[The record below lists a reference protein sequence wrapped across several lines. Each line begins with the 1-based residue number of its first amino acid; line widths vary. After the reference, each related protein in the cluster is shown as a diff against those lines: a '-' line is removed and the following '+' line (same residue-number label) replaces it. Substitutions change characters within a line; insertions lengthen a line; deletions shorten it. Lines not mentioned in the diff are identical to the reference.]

1 MPARAGDRYV
11 NEPELSVIA
20 AVQAAVADRYDVTGT
35 LGSGGMGTVYTGRHR
50 SLNSPVAIKVLP
62 PEIATS
68 EVRLARFRRE
78 AALAAHLSHPH
89 VVPVFEFDVRGGL
102 AFLVMPL
109 IDGVTLEAHIQERG
123 HLNYTEAAEL
133 LQQIGS
139 AIAFAH
145 DRGIIHR
152 DVKPANILLERATG
166 RWLIT
171 DFGIAHVE
179 VPSGRDS
186 EITRT
191 GESVGTPA
199 YMAPEQAAGLPDIDG
214 RVDLYALAATIC
226 EALTGERPDL
236 ALDRPALSRWLRTRR
251 PELSPAVAD
260 ALVEPLAAA
269 RDRRPAAVR
278 DWLERLAAAER
289 RRIVKP
295 WAAAAALALAALGG
309 WLAQRTEP
317 EAVSAARPTV
327 AVLPFVTSGR
337 QTGMLDS
344 VLPQAFAW
352 QLQMLP
358 DYRAIGASAIQAATE
373 RRFGDGPVLLDSA
386 LHLVGQL
393 GATRAVTGI
402 AESTRDRISVRIRVY
417 DVLSHEGSE
426 EFSESGPLDS
436 MHAVVSSLVVRAFV
450 PRLARERTGL
460 PAPSLPRGL
469 PAIAAYFYGDHNLRR
484 AAYEE
489 AVDQFNRVID
499 QDSTYAP
506 AYLKRLLAVVQLL
519 PTEAQIRSAMPS
531 VAHKGRLD
539 PASRQLLTA
548 YEHLINEGDV
558 DHAVEV
564 LQELVIQYPEAVD
577 AWFALAEL
585 QFHFGTLIGL
595 PLSASKASFEQ
606 VLSLDPSFATALA
619 HLFMLSLAEGDREA
633 AKSYIGR
640 YLAID
645 HTSIPAQLIGLADT
659 LLYGRRINALR
670 VLESFPR
677 RDPEVLKE
685 VAFTSALF
693 GRSAPERLVG
703 QTALK
708 ALVRRATTTEHKT
721 QAFRM
726 QLASLLGAGQYAS
739 AQALVREAR
748 PTGVRQDEIDRWI
761 VLSGITPLPDL
772 GSETVQQSAA
782 KRLRDTRTDPV
793 IARWLVA
800 RWWAQRDPETAREAK
815 QDFERMIKPQGRQ
828 STPLELSLADD
839 LKAWDYV
846 LAGDTAGAIVLWR
859 NATKRFSIEQVPFS
873 TASSLWPLRV
883 ARARLGQLSGRTR
896 DAMDASAT
904 FLRINSFSDQAAW
917 PEALRIRAEV
927 ALKLADTTL
936 ALNTYEDL
944 LSILEPADGAGIA
957 IRERAQQAVD
967 AIRAG
972 RATPAATA
980 AR

>member
-1 MPARAGDRYV
+1 V
-11 NEPELSVIA
+11 IEPEQSVIA
-20 AVQAAVADRYDVTGT
+20 AVRAAVADRYDVTGT

-109 IDGVTLEAHIQERG
+109 IDGVTLEEHIRDRG

-133 LQQIGS
+133 LQQVGS
-139 AIAFAH
+139 ALAFAH

-152 DVKPANILLERATG
+152 DIKPANILLERATG

-179 VPSGRDS
+179 APAGRDS

-191 GESVGTPA
+191 GESIGTPA
-199 YMAPEQAAGLPDIDG
+199 YMAPEQAAGMPDIDG
-214 RVDLYALAATIC
+214 RADLYALAATVG
-226 EALTGERPDL
+226 EALTGQRPDL
-236 ALDRPALSRWLRTRR
+236 TLDRPALSRWLRTNR
-251 PELSPAVAD
+251 PELSPHLSD

-269 RDRRPAAVR
+269 RDRRPAHVR
-278 DWLERLAAAER
+278 QWLERVAAAER
-289 RRIVKP
+289 RRLVKP
-295 WAAAAALALAALGG
+295 WTAAAALALAALGG

-337 QTGMLDS
+337 QSGMLDS

-358 DYRAIGASAIQAATE
+358 DYRAIGASVIDAATQ
-373 RRFGDGPVLLDSA
+373 RRFGDGPVLLDTA
-386 LHLVGQL
+386 LDLAAQL

-402 AESTRDRISVRIRVY
+402 AESTRDRISIRIRVY
-417 DVLSHEGSE
+417 DAVSHEGSE
-426 EFSESGPLDS
+426 EFSASGPLDS
-436 MHAVVSSLVVRAFV
+436 MHSVVSSLVVRAFV

-469 PAIAAYFYGDHNLRR
+469 PAISAYFYGDQDLRR

-489 AVDQFNRVID
+489 AVEQFNRVID

-558 DHAVEV
+558 NHAIDV
-564 LQELVIQYPEAVD
+564 LQELVVQYPEAVD

-585 QFHFGTLIGL
+585 QFHFGTLAGI

-619 HLFMLSLAEGDREA
+619 HLFMLSLAENDREA
-633 AKSYIGR
+633 AKGYIAR

-645 HTSIPAQLIGLADT
+645 HSSIPAQLIGIADT

-685 VAFTSALF
+685 VAFTAALF
-693 GRSAPERLVG
+693 GRSAQERLVG

-708 ALVRRATTTEHKT
+708 ALLRRATTTEHRT

-726 QLASLLGAGQYAS
+726 QLASFLGAGQYAS
-739 AQALVREAR
+739 AQALVRDAR
-748 PTGVRQDEIDRWI
+748 QAGVRQDEVDRWI

-772 GSETVQQSAA
+772 GSEATQQNAA
-782 KRLRDTRTDPV
+782 RRLRDTKTDPV
-793 IARWLVA
+793 IARWLAA
-800 RWWAQRDPETAREAK
+800 RWWAQRDREAARDAK
-815 QDFERMIKPQGRQ
+815 RDFERMVRPPGRQ
-828 STPLELSLADD
+828 STPLELSLLDD
-839 LKAWDYV
+839 LDAWEYV
-846 LAGDTAGAIVLWR
+846 TAGDTAGALALWR
-859 NATKRFSIEQVPFS
+859 RATQRFSIEQVPFS

-883 ARARLGQLSGRTR
+883 SRARLGLLSGRAR
-896 DAMDASAT
+896 ESLEASAT

-917 PEALRIRAEV
+917 PEALRLRAEA
-927 ALKLADTTL
+927 ALLVADTTL

-944 LSILEPADGAGIA
+944 LGILEPADGAGIP
-957 IRERAQQAVD
+957 IRERIQQAVD
-967 AIRAG
+967 DLRAG
-972 RATPAATA
+972 RLNRAPTA